1 MLSIVSPEQ
10 TSNCAGRS
18 RREFLKIGALAF
30 GGLSLPG
37 VLRAERDS
45 RWRSLVRDRSVV
57 MLNLQGGPTQFET
70 FDPKMDV
77 PSENRSM
84 FGEVRTSL
92 AGVRFGGQFP
102 SMAKLAHKLA
112 VIRSYR
118 HGISS
123 HGPAAMHVAAGGNA
137 TGACMGSLYSVIAG
151 LANPDTGMP
160 LNTIVTPRSIEEKY
174 KSFNVVPP
182 RVTDTGSLSK
192 THKPFDPA
200 SGGYLL
206 DDMKLSIPQGR
217 FDDRLELVAR
227 LDKLRRNVEASEKV
241 RGADAFQQQA
251 VDAILGQAA
260 KAFDWRREDPKLVER
275 YDTSA
280 FTVPESVIAQR
291 GDRGNLVRNHS
302 PVALGQQM
310 MLARRLCEAG
320 CRFITVPSPGWDM
333 HGQHEYAIVDG
344 MPILGPALDKAVGAF
359 IEDVEERGLSEKILL
374 VITGEFGRTPK
385 INKYG
390 GRDHWGNLCPLVF
403 YGGGLKTGQIVGES
417 DRQGG
422 SPTSTP
428 VTSSNVLGTIMHSLL
443 DVGELRTRVNVP
455 RDVMDAITESRPIRE
470 LV

>member
-1 MLSIVSPEQ
+1 
-10 TSNCAGRS
+10 
-18 RREFLKIGALAF
+18 
-30 GGLSLPG
+30 
-37 VLRAERDS
+37 
-45 RWRSLVRDRSVV
+45 
-57 MLNLQGGPTQFET
+57 
-70 FDPKMDV
+70 
-77 PSENRSM
+77 
-84 FGEVRTSL
+84 
-92 AGVRFGGQFP
+92 
-102 SMAKLAHKLA
+102 
-112 VIRSYR
+112 
-118 HGISS
+118 
-123 HGPAAMHVAAGGNA
+123 MHVAAGGNA
-137 TGACMGSLYSVIAG
+137 TGACMGALYSVIAG

-182 RVTDTGSLSK
+182 RVTDTGSLSE

-200 SGGYLL
+200 GGGYLL

-217 FDDRLELVAR
+217 FDDRLELVAS
-227 LDKLRRNVEASEKV
+227 LDKLRRQAEASEKV
-241 RGADAFQQQA
+241 RGASAFQQQA

-260 KAFDWRREDPKLVER
+260 DAFDWRREDPKLVER

-320 CRFITVPSPGWDM
+320 CRFVTVPSPGWDM
-333 HGQHEYAIVDG
+333 HGSHEYAIVDG
-344 MPILGPALDKAVGAF
+344 MPILGPALDKAVSAF
-359 IEDVEERGLSEKILL
+359 IEDVEDRGLTEKILL

-385 INKYG
+385 INKNG

-403 YGGGLKTGQIVGES
+403 YGGGLKTGQVVGAS

-422 SPTSTP
+422 APTSTP
-428 VTSSNVLGTIMHSLL
+428 VTSSHVLGTIMHSLL

-455 RDVMDAITESRPIRE
+455 RDVMSAITGSRPIPE
-470 LV
+470 LI